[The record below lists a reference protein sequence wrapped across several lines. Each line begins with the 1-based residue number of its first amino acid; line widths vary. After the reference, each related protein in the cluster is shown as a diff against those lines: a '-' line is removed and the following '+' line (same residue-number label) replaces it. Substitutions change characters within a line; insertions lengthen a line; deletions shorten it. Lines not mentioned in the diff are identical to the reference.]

1 MKFSIFKDMMV
12 RPFSDT
18 MTIIKKTTYKNF
30 CKKLSPIQ
38 WSNKKLWVF
47 KLLFWS
53 GMIRL
58 LPLVYKSI
66 C

>member
-38 WSNKKLWVF
+38 
-47 KLLFWS
+47 
-53 GMIRL
+53 
-58 LPLVYKSI
+58 
-66 C
+66 